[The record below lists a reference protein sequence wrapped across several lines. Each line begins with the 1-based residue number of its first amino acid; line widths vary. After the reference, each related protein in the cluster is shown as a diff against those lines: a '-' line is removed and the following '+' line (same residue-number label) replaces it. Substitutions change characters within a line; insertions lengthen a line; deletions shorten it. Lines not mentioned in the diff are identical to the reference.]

1 MQAPS
6 FELSIESTLPGRV
19 PRLIEHYR
27 RHGELHRPHPQARF
41 CGAWFSEFGS
51 LNRLYLLWQ
60 APEGQALDAA
70 PPPRAPDLRAALP
83 EVQGIVT
90 GVERLLLCPAHVPMN
105 GVPPGSAWDLRF
117 YDVQPYRV
125 EDYMRELMAVMP
137 VREKHSLPFGI
148 WRQVSGPID
157 RIVHLWPYRDLAH
170 RNEARAGVAREAQWQ
185 GFVERAFDML
195 AQQQSSLLRQVD
207 DLLL

>member
-1 MQAPS
+1 
-6 FELSIESTLPGRV
+6 
-19 PRLIEHYR
+19 
-27 RHGELHRPHPQARF
+27 
-41 CGAWFSEFGS
+41 
-51 LNRLYLLWQ
+51 
-60 APEGQALDAA
+60 
-70 PPPRAPDLRAALP
+70 
-83 EVQGIVT
+83 
-90 GVERLLLCPAHVPMN
+90 MN

-170 RNEARAGVAREAQWQ
+170 RNEARAGVIAPKLKPNSTIQLHTPHSPGNTINATNTTCTTNRT
-185 GFVERAFDML
+185 
-195 AQQQSSLLRQVD
+195 
-207 DLLL
+207 